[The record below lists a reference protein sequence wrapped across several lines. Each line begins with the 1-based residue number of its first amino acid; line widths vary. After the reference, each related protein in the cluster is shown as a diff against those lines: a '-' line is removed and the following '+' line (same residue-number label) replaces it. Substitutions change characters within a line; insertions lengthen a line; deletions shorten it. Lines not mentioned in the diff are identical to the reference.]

1 MENEIE
7 TVKIKGINYI
17 ILDRIDLNNNTY
29 VYLVNEDDEEDFFV
43 NKIIKKDDKDFL
55 TGLDSE
61 DEVKAVIQAY
71 VEKNANFE

>member
-61 DEVKAVIQAY
+61 DEVKAVMQAY